1 MKAEELMIGDWVC
14 QRESGLTLKVSKINP
29 PYIEAEG
36 EGGQFHEDTLRP
48 LRATGDILTANG
60 FTLCEGCTSAWEW
73 SSPHSY
79 DSIRVCGIG
88 TRMWPE
94 QRLDVCK
101 NTRSVTGNGFYRA
114 LNDYDFIG
122 VHRLQQVIRMMW
134 LGVRIESVPKYQ
146 KED

>member
-1 MKAEELMIGDWVC
+1 MKATELMIGDWVC
-14 QRESGLTLKVSKINP
+14 QKESGLTLKVSKINP

-36 EGGQFHEDTLRP
+36 EEGQFHEDTLRP

-73 SSPHSY
+73 SSERCY
-79 DSIRVCGIG
+79 DHIRISGVG
-88 TRMWPE
+88 TRRWPE
-94 QRLDVCK
+94 QRLDVAK
-101 NTRSVTGNGFYRA
+101 DSNGPGWGLYRA

-134 LGVRIESVPKYQ
+134 LGVRIDNIPKFQ
-146 KED
+146 NEED